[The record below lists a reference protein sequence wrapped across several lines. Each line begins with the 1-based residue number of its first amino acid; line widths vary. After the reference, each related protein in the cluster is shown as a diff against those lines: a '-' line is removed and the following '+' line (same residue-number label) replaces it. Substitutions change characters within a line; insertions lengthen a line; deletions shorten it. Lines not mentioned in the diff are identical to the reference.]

1 MNILVLHNVED
12 LGRARRSTLDYIFA
26 FERYQP
32 HHTYHYQ
39 KISDPPSAEV
49 IAAPWD
55 AVILESTSL
64 GIVTIRPRD
73 LYFRLRDRWA
83 FLKDE
88 QIVKVAFPQDD
99 ANCGGLMDDWFADWG
114 FQFVFSVRAPEH
126 WPVLYPRSV
135 QSARFLS
142 CLSGYIDDNS
152 LDLLQT
158 HAKPWKARQRLIGQR
173 VTMYPYRGGRQGR
186 MKGLIAEAVKA
197 AAISRGLKQDIST
210 DPADTFFG
218 DGWYDFL
225 GDCKFVLGTEGG
237 LSLHDPYGEIA
248 DRIEAFLSAHPSASF
263 EETEAACFPGLD
275 GVHVF
280 SGFTPRVLEA
290 AVCEA
295 SQVLVEGH
303 YLGAIEPETHYISL
317 KSDLSNLDAVLDSL
331 ADEKAARRRIKA
343 CQEALVQ
350 NPDFRFSTLAA
361 RVLSAI
367 ADTSRPSK
375 TKPAG
380 EPFDPAAAARG
391 YVAALAEEARAE
403 GFRWPDLGAQVE
415 GRVARQQL
423 PESLRGKAL
432 TSAGLAARIQVL
444 VAEIEAI
451 RAKCEPDS
459 PSRRLADTLAEIA
472 GALHASLA
480 DEQGQ
485 PLPPAVLATYASIAA
500 AFDRLQFDAQACAQM
515 SALAPALSVLGLS
528 PAQAGFLD
536 QMADLPHGGELA
548 RFAMAARSSP
558 QAATLVTRL
567 APLHGTNFDHD
578 ETGRLAQIDR
588 LIVGAGPDGLDFL
601 EEALARRAQAAPL
614 FAALAAGGDTAR
626 LLSALAAGRE
636 ALAGLASRLAPA
648 EGSVFSKDEIARLS
662 RIDGLVAGAGPGGL
676 DFLEEALA
684 RRAQAAPLFAAL
696 GAGGDTARLLSAL
709 AAGREAL
716 AGLASRLAPK
726 AGDRYQS
733 NELDALRQLDTLIV
747 RTAGTGLDQFFR
759 LLDQGHRGT
768 RLVDALNAGGDRA
781 RLILALAEGS
791 RDLSGIISRLAP
803 ASGESFTAEEV
814 ARLEELDTLLVRSA
828 GKPLETFA
836 AQMLPPPEF
845 LLISTLRE
853 DTDFAAVL
861 QHLIHD
867 APLRATMVTV
877 IQAAVRYPGLLRL
890 MEAGAEIVG
899 RDGTY
904 QGCEGPVRT
913 EASPQDRGEMTGA
926 GRQEGLAV
934 VGTPGRGAEQL
945 RAAVEVLKWPGPA
958 LALLVTEAS
967 IRAGKDKTAAEE
979 NIDVLRR
986 TGSVLAAGGIRSSM
1000 IGMIVGRNSKR
1011 CD

>member
-1 MNILVLHNVED
+1 MNVLVLHNVED

-32 HHTYHYQ
+32 QHTYHYQ
-39 KISDPPSAEV
+39 KISDPPPAEV

-73 LYFRLRDRWA
+73 LYFRLRDRWT

-88 QIVKVAFPQDD
+88 RIVKVAFPQDD

-114 FQFVFSVRAPEH
+114 FQLIFSVRAPEH

-135 QSARFLS
+135 QTARFLS

-152 LDLLQT
+152 LAQLQA

-197 AAISRGLKQDIST
+197 AALSRGLKQDIST

-218 DGWYDFL
+218 NGWYDFL
-225 GDCKFVLGTEGG
+225 GDCRFVLGTEGG

-248 DRIEAFLSAHPSASF
+248 DRIEAFLAAHPSASF

-317 KSDLSNLDAVLDSL
+317 KSDLSNLDAVLDGL

-375 TKPAG
+375 TKSAAS
-380 EPFDPAAAARG
+380 FDPAAAARG

-423 PESLRGKAL
+423 PASLRGKAL

-444 VAEIEAI
+444 VAEIDAI

-459 PSRRLADTLAEIA
+459 PSLRLADALAQIA

-485 PLPPAVLATYASIAA
+485 PLPQAVLATYASIAA
-500 AFDRLQFDAQACAQM
+500 AFDRLQFDAQACAET

-536 QMADLPHGGELA
+536 QMAGLPPGGELA
-548 RFAMAARSSP
+548 RFAIAAGASP

-567 APLHGTNFDHD
+567 APTNGTSFDD
-578 ETGRLAQIDR
+578 GEAQRLAQIDR

-626 LLSALAAGRE
+626 LLSALATDRE

-648 EGSVFSKDEIARLS
+648 EGTVFSADELARLS
-662 RIDGLVAGAGPGGL
+662 RIDGLVAGAGPDGL

-684 RRAQAAPLFAAL
+684 RRAQAAPLFASLA
-696 GAGGDTARLLSAL
+696 AGGDTARLLSAL
-709 AAGREAL
+709 AASREAL

-726 AGDRYQS
+726 AGSRYQA

-747 RTAGTGLDQFFR
+747 RTSETGLDQFFR
-759 LLDQGHRGT
+759 LLDHGHRGT

-781 RLILALAEGS
+781 RLILALAEES
-791 RDLSGIISRLAP
+791 RNLSGIISRLAP

-845 LLISTLRE
+845 QLISTLRE
-853 DTDFAAVL
+853 DTDFATVL
-861 QHLIHD
+861 QHLMHD

-877 IQAAVRYPGLLRL
+877 IQAAVRFPGLLRF

-913 EASPQDRGEMTGA
+913 EASLQDRGEMTGA

-967 IRAGKDKTAAEE
+967 IRAGKDKAAAEE